1 MKTILFISAAIFSL
15 SAISAQTKLISHKS
29 HSGSNKNFALALNAN
44 LFNINE
50 SNLGHAPNRLVENAS
65 LDSVIYVSENE
76 VILVTN
82 KHIVDNS
89 EKSFDSTI
97 WIPGRETLIDHPLFS
112 KKNSLDSI
120 KQVIK
125 KQYNFKNDIDK
136 TVFVGYDNQNKLIK
150 KDKKEKSIIPVTPI
164 NNDKPNKGLLIL
176 AIGLFSFLMTWA
188 IYKLKPKHSISE

>member
-29 HSGSNKNFALALNAN
+29 HSGSNKNFSLALNGN

-65 LDSVIYVSENE
+65 LDSVIYVSDNE

-82 KHIVDNS
+82 KHIVDSS
-89 EKSFDSTI
+89 EKTFDSAI
-97 WIPGRETLIDHPLFS
+97 WIPGRETLIDNPLFS

-188 IYKLKPKHSISE
+188 IYKLKPKHLISE